1 MDVVTNIAGAVHDVR
16 IWASCNLQHL
26 IEQQRILQ
34 GPVYMYGAHAI
45 PQVSSVVCIGCCFCC
60 TARTFIFFAFPY
72 KLYMLHIRSTSFS
85 PAQMIGGDSAYPSTR
100 HMIAVH
106 KRRAADTPEEAARKE
121 HYNKCLASA
130 RILVEQTIGS
140 VKCRFPILMNQS
152 RLRRQTLPKVF
163 LASCALHNFL
173 VESGYGY
180 FELSELPPLA
190 LEGIFDDE
198 NENEDDDDEDEDAD
212 QAAGVEQAGEND
224 IRSLVVDMVNTL
236 PEFDT
241 IVRRVTA
248 RARAGRRAQMLQW

>member
-1 MDVVTNIAGAVHDVR
+1 
-16 IWASCNLQHL
+16 
-26 IEQQRILQ
+26 
-34 GPVYMYGAHAI
+34 
-45 PQVSSVVCIGCCFCC
+45 
-60 TARTFIFFAFPY
+60 
-72 KLYMLHIRSTSFS
+72 
-85 PAQMIGGDSAYPSTR
+85 
-100 HMIAVH
+100 
-106 KRRAADTPEEAARKE
+106 
-121 HYNKCLASA
+121 
-130 RILVEQTIGS
+130 
-140 VKCRFPILMNQS
+140 MNQS

-198 NENEDDDDEDEDAD
+198 NENEDDDNEDEDAD

-248 RARAGRRAQMLQW
+248 RARAGRRAQMLQR